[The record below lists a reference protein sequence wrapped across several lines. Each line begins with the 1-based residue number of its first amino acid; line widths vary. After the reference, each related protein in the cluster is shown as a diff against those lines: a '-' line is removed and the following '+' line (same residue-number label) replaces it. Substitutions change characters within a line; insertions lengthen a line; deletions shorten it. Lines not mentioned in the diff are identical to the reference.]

1 MPAVVRRPMWRIWHH
16 LLIKY
21 DKRVS
26 ANFMNYGYAPLTPED
41 AVKLQPKDENSRYC
55 IQLYDFVARPA
66 SLTNKKVLEVG
77 SGRGGGADY
86 LTRYH
91 NPESYSAIDIS
102 KGIIDFCNSYYN
114 DSRLN
119 FKVGVAEQIPYEKDT
134 FDVVVNVESARCYRD
149 LNVFFNEVHRVLKPG
164 GKFMFADMIE
174 KEEVDEIKQK
184 LAQCNFDIV
193 EETEITPN
201 VVKALDADS
210 GRREG
215 LIKSLAPGFLQSAFA
230 QFAGVKG
237 TERYDAFATGK
248 FRYMAYHLDLKK

>member
-26 ANFMNYGYAPLTPED
+26 ANFMNYGYAPLNPED

-149 LNVFFNEVHRVLKPG
+149 LNIFFNEVHRVLKPG

-237 TERYDAFATGK
+237 TERYEAFATGK
-248 FRYMAYHLDLKK
+248 FRYMAYHLDVKK

>member
-1 MPAVVRRPMWRIWHH
+1 MPAVVRRPMWRIWHR

-26 ANFMNYGYAPLTPED
+26 ANFMNYGYAPLDP
-41 AVKLQPKDENSRYC
+41 AHSVKLESKDEISRYC

-66 SLTNKKVLEVG
+66 SLENKDILEVG

-91 NPESYSAIDIS
+91 NPKSYTAIDIS
-102 KGIIDFCNSYYN
+102 KGIIDFCNKYYN
-114 DSRLN
+114 DKRLN
-119 FKVGVAEQIPYEKDT
+119 FAVGIAEKIPFEANK
-134 FDVVVNVESARCYRD
+134 FNVVVNVESARCYSD

-164 GKFMFADMIE
+164 GKFMFADMVD
-174 KEEVDEIKQK
+174 KDEVEEIKHK
-184 LAQCNFDIV
+184 LAQSGFSV
-193 EETEITPN
+193 VTETEITPN

-215 LIKSLAPGFLQSAFA
+215 LIKSLVPGFLQSAFA

-237 TERYDAFATGK
+237 TERYEAFASGK
-248 FRYMAYHLDLKK
+248 FRYMVFHLDVKK